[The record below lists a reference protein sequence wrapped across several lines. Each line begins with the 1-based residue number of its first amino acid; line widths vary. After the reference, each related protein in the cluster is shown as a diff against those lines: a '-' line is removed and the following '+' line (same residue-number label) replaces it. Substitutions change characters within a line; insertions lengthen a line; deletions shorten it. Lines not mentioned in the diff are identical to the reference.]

1 MVDEDADEVEEVEE
15 QVVAEEEVVDLHA
28 ELVVRE
34 GRLIHEYAIFV
45 SLYLS
50 DIKAKCLIGQKKK
63 KKKKSQGLHTS
74 GHF

>member
-15 QVVAEEEVVDLHA
+15 QVVAEEEVVDLHV

-50 DIKAKCLIGQKKK
+50 DIKAKCLVGQKE
-63 KKKKSQGLHTS
+63 SQGLRTS